1 MRLAP
6 GIATNCYICYNT
18 RVEHIISQREL
29 RNDSAAVLREVQSG
43 RCLIVT
49 RNGVPVAELR
59 PVAAGRFV
67 PRAVIAAAI
76 PLGPVVD
83 GDAFRADLDAVVD
96 QAVDG

>member
-1 MRLAP
+1 MDA
-6 GIATNCYICYNT
+6 
-18 RVEHIISQREL
+18 IISQREL

-43 RCLIVT
+43 RCLTVT

-76 PLGPVVD
+76 PLGPAID
-83 GDAFRADLDAVVD
+83 GDLFRTDLDSIVD
-96 QAVDG
+96 QAIDD

>member
-1 MRLAP
+1 MDS
-6 GIATNCYICYNT
+6 
-18 RVEHIISQREL
+18 IISQREL

-43 RCLIVT
+43 RRLTVT

-67 PRAVIAAAI
+67 PRAVIAAAV
-76 PLGPVVD
+76 PLGPARD
-83 GDAFRADLDAVVD
+83 GDTFRADLDAIVD

>member
-1 MRLAP
+1 MDE
-6 GIATNCYICYNT
+6 
-18 RVEHIISQREL
+18 VISQREL

-43 RCLIVT
+43 RRLTVT

-76 PLGPVVD
+76 SFAPAVD
-83 GDAFRADLDAVVD
+83 GDAFRADLDAIVD

>member
-1 MRLAP
+1 MD
-6 GIATNCYICYNT
+6 
-18 RVEHIISQREL
+18 EIISQREL

-43 RCLIVT
+43 RRLTVT

-76 PLGPVVD
+76 PLGPAVD
-83 GDAFRADLDAVVD
+83 GRTFRADLDAIVD

>member
-1 MRLAP
+1 MERL
-6 GIATNCYICYNT
+6 
-18 RVEHIISQREL
+18 ISQREL

-43 RCLIVT
+43 RSLIVT

-76 PLGPVVD
+76 TAAPPVD
-83 GDAFRADLDAVVD
+83 IGTFRADLDAVVD
-96 QAVDG
+96 QAADA